1 MNEKIV
7 FDYFYGQESEMHA
20 FYRIPKLLFTNDY
33 FENLSSDAKI
43 LYGLMLDRM
52 SLSQKNKWLDPQNRA
67 YIIYS
72 QAEAMEMLRCK
83 KNKAIGLFR
92 ELEEIGLVER
102 KKQGQGNPDRLYLK
116 DFVQN
121 ESAEQKFEKQT
132 SEETKEISEVGKT
145 NFKRFE
151 NPTYR
156 GLKNQLL
163 EVGKT
168 NPNYNNIN
176 NTDKVII
183 TDHISSME
191 PDANDEYEAYAEII
205 RENLSLDIMLE
216 RYPDE
221 KEIIEGIYDLIL
233 ETVLCKTD
241 TIWIAKNQYPTN
253 LVRSKFLKLNNLHL
267 EYVMGCMKDNTTKI
281 RSIKKYLLTALFNA
295 PSTMGSYFQAE
306 VSHDRVCGVI

>member
-1 MNEKIV
+1 
-7 FDYFYGQESEMHA
+7 
-20 FYRIPKLLFTNDY
+20 
-33 FENLSSDAKI
+33 
-43 LYGLMLDRM
+43 
-52 SLSQKNKWLDPQNRA
+52 
-67 YIIYS
+67 
-72 QAEAMEMLRCK
+72 MLRCK

-151 NPTYR
+151 NPTSR

-295 PSTMGSYFQAE
+295 PSTMGSYFQSE
-306 VSHDRVCGVI
+306 VSHDRACGVI